1 MMMSDSN
8 IDYEVK
14 MISSEGHIFLLSKVK
29 DGYEAEVS
37 FTGELKIGS
46 HSEVDMDSFTK
57 LEKPG
62 LPEIKTGK
70 MLNELVLDK
79 IRELV
84 ASGRVSDKN
93 QVTLIV
99 NDVNSKAALDLVR
112 YLEDHNI
119 GIHAP
124 SSVIFFEREEVMLL
138 IGSLIILF
146 PDYRKKLEE
155 GGFEGYGE
163 FNTDNGLFS
172 YYERCID
179 FAYGAIRGVAGKP
192 LRDFIDR
199 HSKVHHRLY
208 LRTDYSYTGLLYRLF
223 EFEPFRS
230 SLDIEGSDKRA
241 SRNIG
246 LLVSLVSDFEYANRI
261 RVLEPL
267 SAESDTEQLFN
278 VHFRDL
284 FMGGISNLTFDP
296 KVRLSAAPS
305 GFAAL
310 RGLKEHIER
319 TYQEADT
326 LDSCKQPVLGED
338 IEIRDFDGI
347 EESGN
352 NSSITSASDNDAA
365 GKPVYSL
372 ERDLYPYARCPLQYW
387 FYNELGFRP
396 DRPEIGLSG
405 LLVRKTIADFN
416 SMTVSGDFDAAG
428 DTLWNMLDANL
439 RSLSGD
445 HHSFLDEKESEA
457 AFRLVL
463 KYVEERKGIWGS
475 IIEPDYS
482 VRIERDSSILEG
494 SIALMKSKS
503 GLMETIMFSNGK
515 RSGVSDSWYRVILS
529 ILSDLALKERGEI
542 PGRMHLYNAYE
553 TKGDPVVSFD
563 FETDL
568 LKKAFEDADSAAL
581 GIMTKDFNIRTN
593 DRDTCLACSFRFYC
607 RRTDM
612 KKMKKR

>member
-29 DGYEAEVS
+29 DGYEAEIS
-37 FTGELKIGS
+37 FAGELKEGT
-46 HSEVDMDSFTK
+46 HSGVDMDSVTK

-62 LPEIKTGK
+62 LPFVKTGK
-70 MLNELVLDK
+70 ILNELVLDK

-84 ASGRVSDKN
+84 ASSRVSDKN

-119 GIHAP
+119 GVHSP

-138 IGSLIILF
+138 IGSLIFLF

-163 FNTDNGLFS
+163 INNDNGLFA

-208 LRTDYSYTGLLYRLF
+208 LKTDYSYTGLLYRLF

-267 SAESDTEQLFN
+267 SAESDTEKLFN

-284 FMGGISNLTFDP
+284 FMGGISNLTYDP
-296 KVRLSAAPS
+296 KVRLSAAPA
-305 GFAAL
+305 GFVAF
-310 RGLKEHIER
+310 RGLKDHMGR
-319 TYQEADT
+319 TYQEDDAF
-326 LDSCKQPVLGED
+326 DSSKQPVLCED

-347 EESGN
+347 EESDN
-352 NSSITSASDNDAA
+352 NSSITSVDDNDAA
-365 GKPVYSL
+365 GKPFYSL

-416 SMTVSGDFDAAG
+416 SLMVSGDFDAAG

-439 RSLSGD
+439 RSQSGD
-445 HHSFLDEKESEA
+445 LHSFLDEKESED
-457 AFRLVL
+457 AFKLVL
-463 KYVEERKGIWGS
+463 KYVEVRKGIWSS
-475 IIEPDYS
+475 IIEPDLQ

-494 SIALMKSKS
+494 SIALTKSES
-503 GLMETIMFSNGK
+503 GLMETMIFSNGK

-529 ILSDLALKERGEI
+529 ILSDLALKERGEV

-553 TKGDPVVSFD
+553 IKGDPVVSFD
-563 FETDL
+563 FEPDF
-568 LKKAFEDADSAAL
+568 LKKAFRDADSAAS
-581 GIMTKDFNIRTN
+581 GILTKDFNIRTN
-593 DRDTCLACSFRFYC
+593 DRDTCLTCSFRFYC